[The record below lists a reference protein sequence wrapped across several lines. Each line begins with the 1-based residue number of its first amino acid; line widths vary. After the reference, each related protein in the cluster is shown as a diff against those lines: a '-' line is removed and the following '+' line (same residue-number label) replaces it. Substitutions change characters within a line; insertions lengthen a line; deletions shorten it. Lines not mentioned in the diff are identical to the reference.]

1 MAQYIVT
8 ITPVLGSGDEEEA
21 SRTTMRVVAEDG
33 QAYVRELTVR
43 VAENAKLTP
52 GEVMQVDLD
61 VLLQAFVRPQPQ
73 GGAATQGRV
82 LEPASVGSAATST
95 SSAAS
100 SRGRRERAY
109 RRMPDPAE
117 VKETYLASR
126 TITGVAEHYGVPTHT
141 AQGWVSRL
149 RRKGVIPAER

>member
-8 ITPVLGSGDEEEA
+8 VTPVLGSGGDEEEA
-21 SRTTMRVVAEDG
+21 SRTTMRVIAENG
-33 QAYVRELTVR
+33 QAYIKELTVR
-43 VAENAKLTP
+43 VAENARLGP

-61 VLLQAFVRPQPQ
+61 ILLQAFARRQPEQ
-73 GGAATQGRV
+73 AARGLVTVTKSRTH
-82 LEPASVGSAATST
+82 SAH
-95 SSAAS
+95 S
-100 SRGRRERAY
+100 SRGGSKADRAY

-117 VKETYLASR
+117 VKATYLASR

-149 RRKGVIPAER
+149 RRKGVIPPGK